1 MLALA
6 LVASNTAIA
15 MLIPGRLGAKVE
27 LVLLMAIGGLAYG
40 GALAVLF
47 GKRFLADLKRLRRGI
62 EG

>member
-1 MLALA
+1 MLFR
-6 LVASNTAIA
+6 S
-15 MLIPGRLGAKVE
+15 LGAKVE
-27 LVLLMAIGGLAYG
+27 LVLLLAIGGLAYG